1 MPLKFGST
9 VVLLMKIW
17 VKQQRLNHIEIPKP
31 HSIPQTGL
39 KKKIEFI
46 LSSQFIVSLPC
57 PLGLGIQKM
66 EEVFKCGPLLMKV
79 DCLCKKCNSYKAP
92 LFHAEMHAA
101 FAIAKAITLA
111 NEDADCLL

>member
-1 MPLKFGST
+1 MPPRPL
-9 VVLLMKIW
+9 
-17 VKQQRLNHIEIPKP
+17 EY
-31 HSIPQTGL
+31 
-39 KKKIEFI
+39 KK
-46 LSSQFIVSLPC
+46 
-57 PLGLGIQKM
+57 LGGG
-66 EEVFKCGPLLMKV
+66 VKCGPLLMKV